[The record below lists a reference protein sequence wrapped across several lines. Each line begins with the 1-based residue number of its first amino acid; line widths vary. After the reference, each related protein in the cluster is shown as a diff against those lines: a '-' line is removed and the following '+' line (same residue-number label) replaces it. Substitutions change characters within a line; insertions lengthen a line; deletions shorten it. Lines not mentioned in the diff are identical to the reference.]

1 MHFAFTKCTNHKK
14 GDILF
19 YLPPGHEVIFKRVL
33 PSRVTMGVRERYYSA
48 IR

>member
-14 GDILF
+14 RDILF
-19 YLPPGHEVIFKRVL
+19 YLLPPGHEVIFKRVL
-33 PSRVTMGVRERYYSA
+33 PSRVTMGVRERYSA